1 MRERTLITQRRY
13 YGLDPLAFRAASTR
27 VVFRVAGLPPE
38 RVRVSARSLRQDFAL
53 DTVDGTAL
61 LDKMV
66 ADGLLE
72 PEPGRRD
79 DYRLTERFFEY
90 ATARVV
96 EPLPRERAKELL
108 SRACLLAERINTEW
122 TKNPLEIEALA
133 AFGSYMSRDEMLA
146 ELALGVVV
154 CPRAEW
160 RRTRWGRVAS
170 NADGAR
176 EIRVALRDLS
186 SFVRVRMVNELRG
199 VPRPFSV
206 AFEQK

>member
-1 MRERTLITQRRY
+1 MRERTLVTQRRY
-13 YGLDPLAFRAASTR
+13 YGLDPLAFRAASAR
-27 VVFRVAGLPPE
+27 VVSRVAGLPPE
-38 RVRVSARSLRQDFAL
+38 RVRVSARSLLHDFAL

-61 LDKMV
+61 LDRLV

-90 ATARVV
+90 ARARIV
-96 EPLPRERAKELL
+96 EPLPRGRAKELL
-108 SRACLLAERINTEW
+108 SRACLLAERINAEW

-133 AFGSYMSRDEMLA
+133 TFGSYMSRDDMLA

-154 CPRAEW
+154 CARAEW
-160 RRTRWGRVAS
+160 RRARWGRLAS

-176 EIRVALRDLS
+176 EIRAAFRDLS
-186 SFVRVRMVNELRG
+186 SFVRVRLVNELRG